1 MIASGDMQGK
11 QQRQLENQND
21 NYHSSCPD
29 FHTAKILQCE
39 PSSTETILAIKLVS
53 KKASESK

>member
-21 NYHSSCPD
+21 NSQNIRPD
-29 FHTAKILQCE
+29 FRTAKIMQCE

-53 KKASESK
+53 NKASESK